1 MPGALLKPL
10 FGQPLHEVREYRIAP
25 VLCAPPT
32 PQRFTDSHGY
42 YVIVAGAKAEMTI
55 GVGPGLCGLP
65 RTPPLGGWCI
75 GLRWCFVAQYSS
87 RWEASSRPFA
97 GRRKEGHIMQSS
109 EQEPVHVAPG
119 EGAMRRVVGDLATF
133 KMVGIPSRRGTEHSR
148 MVVVITPVGLERFLR
163 GGGGAGR
170 GPLVLARGTAGR
182 REARGGSPEVRHG
195 DTAAPP
201 PNNRPLELP
210 LDVGV
215 SPVCRA
221 RLPKTPLL
229 GRWVNKG
236 KKEASISVPRPSET
250 ERKGHR
256 GCM

>member
-1 MPGALLKPL
+1 MHRASVVLRGTILLAVGSIVPPVRGA
-10 FGQPLHEVREYRIAP
+10 
-25 VLCAPPT
+25 
-32 PQRFTDSHGY
+32 
-42 YVIVAGAKAEMTI
+42 
-55 GVGPGLCGLP
+55 
-65 RTPPLGGWCI
+65 
-75 GLRWCFVAQYSS
+75 
-87 RWEASSRPFA
+87 
-97 GRRKEGHIMQSS
+97 
-109 EQEPVHVAPG
+109 G
-119 EGAMRRVVGDLATF
+119 EGRAYHAEQRTGTGPRRARRRRDARRVVGDLATF

-148 MVVVITPVGLERFLR
+148 MVVVITPAGLERFLR

-195 DTAAPP
+195 DTAAPH
-201 PNNRPLELP
+201 RTTGRSSFPLG
-210 LDVGV
+210 VGV

-221 RLPKTPLL
+221 RLPRTPLL

-236 KKEASISVPRPSET
+236 KNEASISVPQPSET